1 MPTTGISQGGILMSQ
16 TNTMAMGGAQITQN
30 VVPSN
35 QQQNLA
41 TSAGPQGQMNLQ
53 VNYLFSCSKL
63 VTRSHLCLTTITCS
77 LM

>member
-1 MPTTGISQGGILMSQ
+1 MQGGMPTTGISQGGILMSQ

-41 TSAGPQGQMNLQ
+41 PSSGPQGQINLQ
-53 VNYLFSCSKL
+53 VNHLFC
-63 VTRSHLCLTTITCS
+63 CLNLTYVWIKV
-77 LM
+77 